1 MNHRESRAGALAA
14 LTGAMLIFGSIGLFR
29 RWIPAP
35 SGLLAFC
42 RALLGA
48 TFLLTLLAAR
58 LLRGAQR
65 SEALTVEQVGTLM
78 LSGALLGLNWML
90 LFEAYRHTT
99 VAVATLCYYMQPTMV
114 IFLSP
119 LVFREPLR
127 PKQLV
132 CALLSVAGMV
142 LVSGVGALD
151 APDGTGI
158 ALGLAAAALYALIV
172 VLNKRLGP
180 VDPWQSTLVQL
191 TAAAAT
197 LLPYVLLSGS
207 FDGVRLSGG
216 AFAALVVLGLVHTGV
231 AYALYFS
238 SLGRLSAQTIALFS
252 YIDPVT
258 ALLLSALVLGE
269 RLSARGCVGALL
281 ILACAAVGE
290 RLNQSGG

>member
-65 SEALTVEQVGTLM
+65 SEALTVRQVGTLM

-127 PKQLV
+127 PKQLA

-180 VDPWQSTLVQL
+180 VGPGRAPWCSSPRRRRPCCPMCSSAAAL
-191 TAAAAT
+191 TACGSAAARSRRWWCWGWCT
-197 LLPYVLLSGS
+197 RAWPTPSTS
-207 FDGVRLSGG
+207 AAWGG
-216 AFAALVVLGLVHTGV
+216 
-231 AYALYFS
+231 
-238 SLGRLSAQTIALFS
+238 
-252 YIDPVT
+252 
-258 ALLLSALVLGE
+258 
-269 RLSARGCVGALL
+269 
-281 ILACAAVGE
+281 
-290 RLNQSGG
+290 